1 MDNSEKLV
9 EIYTDGACRGNPGI
23 GGWGALLKCNGK
35 QKTLYGGAENTTNN
49 RMELTGAIEAL
60 NALQKP
66 SEVVLWT
73 DSKYVKDGISS
84 WIVNWKKRG
93 WRTAANKPVKNA
105 DLWLQLDELSAKHEV
120 QWCWVKGH
128 AGNEGNEMADQLANQ
143 AIDEMLDDA

>member
-49 RMELTGAIEAL
+49 RMELMGASEAL

-66 SEVVLWT
+66 SDVVLWT
-73 DSKYVKDGISS
+73 DSKYVKDWNS
-84 WIVNWKKRG
+84 
-93 WRTAANKPVKNA
+93 P
-105 DLWLQLDELSAKHEV
+105 
-120 QWCWVKGH
+120 
-128 AGNEGNEMADQLANQ
+128 
-143 AIDEMLDDA
+143 